1 MRQFGWMVALA
12 ATMISATASAQS
24 AFDGQWRI
32 DLGAVKIPDRPWV
45 VSMTG
50 DGYRCTSCS
59 TPWGVAADGA
69 FHAVSG
75 QDYFDAAAVKR
86 IDPRTV
92 EIHYRKAGRLV
103 ETDRISISADGR
115 TLTSMDTDHATASG
129 QPAIYRSTARRIG
142 AAPAGSVHP
151 LGGSWQTTSF
161 DKGSDNTMTVTM
173 KLAGDR
179 FSLADGTGQHYTA
192 TLGGPAVPVEGDI
205 AGRTMKATRLGARA
219 LQLEGAIGGKADNRM
234 LVTIAPDG
242 RTMNVVSTNL
252 KLNTTTRF
260 VARKQ

>member
-1 MRQFGWMVALA
+1 MRQFGLA
-12 ATMISATASAQS
+12 VVLATTMIPATAFAQS
-24 AFDGQWRI
+24 VFDGRWRI

-45 VSMTG
+45 VSMTR

-69 FHAVSG
+69 FHSVSG
-75 QDYFDAAAVKR
+75 QNYFDAAAVKR

-115 TLTSMDTDHATASG
+115 TLTSVDTDHATPSG

-142 AAPAGSVHP
+142 AAPAGSTHP
-151 LGGSWQTTSF
+151 LGGSWQTTSY
-161 DKGSDNTMTVTM
+161 DKGSENTMTVTM
-173 KLAGDR
+173 KLDGDR
-179 FSLADGTGQHYTA
+179 FSFADGTGQQYVA

-205 AGRTMKATRLGARA
+205 AGRTMQAKRLGARQ
-219 LQLEGAIGGKADNRM
+219 LQLDSAVGGAADSHM
-234 LVTIAPDG
+234 VVTIAPDG
-242 RTMNVVSTNL
+242 RTMNVASTNL
-252 KLNTTTRF
+252 KLKTTTNF